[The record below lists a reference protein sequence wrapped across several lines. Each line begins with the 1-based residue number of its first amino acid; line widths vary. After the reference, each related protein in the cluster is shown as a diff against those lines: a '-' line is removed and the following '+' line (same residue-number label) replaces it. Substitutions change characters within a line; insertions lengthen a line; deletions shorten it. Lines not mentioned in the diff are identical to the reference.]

1 MKVIVAGSRGI
12 QLYQTVAD
20 AVADA
25 LDCVGFVITEVVSGT
40 ALGVDRLGE
49 RWAIE
54 HGIPIKRFPANW
66 DRYGKS
72 AGYLRNEQMA
82 QYAEGLIAVWDG
94 CSRGTVHMIN
104 LAKKQG
110 LAVYIHDTS
119 S

>member
-20 AVADA
+20 AM
-25 LDCVGFVITEVVSGT
+25 DCAGFVITEVVSGT
-40 ALGVDRLGE
+40 ARGVDRLGE

-54 HGIPIKRFPANW
+54 NDVPIKRFPANW
-66 DRYGKS
+66 DRYGRS

-82 QYAEGLIAVWDG
+82 QYADGLIAVWDG
-94 CSRGTVHMIN
+94 HSRGTIHMIN
-104 LAKKQG
+104 LARKQR
-110 LAVYIHDTS
+110 LAVYVHDTS